1 MKLDELPLFT
11 YEIEEEDIYL
21 NLMYISKKERIKIK
35 ELSKNCGICLKEFNG
50 KEYAYF
56 FIINDYIC
64 INCLNNC
71 SLQSNL
77 KYEQILDGLFQKS
90 LKLENEFKISTT
102 IEKKFFSVF
111 SFFFSL
117 FKILKSK
124 GLYDKNLNINL
135 NLFISVNWDKISF
148 TFDNYK
154 IILDK
159 GKPIILFSEFYNT
172 DFVNYYGSFHFLNN
186 IDILEIYKIHNIS
199 FQEINIKFIL
209 MNIRLQFNKNHLQIL
224 LENEKK
230 YYELKLNSTK
240 TNYDLNLHIFENL
253 IHRYYNG
260 LEFIPAQY
268 LLKRKLVKFTLNSL
282 FSVYYNLLKD
292 EPESNY
298 CTIYYFYE
306 RILKILN
313 VLENS
318 YLKEKLNQV
327 QYQLKTILLNKN
339 LIEKKRS
346 ESNDDGLTINNKI
359 EFTDDEINELI
370 KVGSQI
376 EKERKEKCYYYQS
389 NEKYILLKFTISYL
403 NFIRDKSNL
412 FIHILLEKYSKNF
425 YFKEIKNTND
435 IKNFITS
442 IFNKDIIP
450 PKIQIKELI
459 HYLFFEESYKIRID
473 KIVDNIQT
481 LLLNEVNKNN
491 YYDKKLF
498 KKKNEIQNI
507 GKKEIKYYETILKNL
522 KQPELQKKENRK
534 EAIYNKLILLIIE
547 QISEEYNE
555 LKKKIN
561 EFETIKN
568 EIIMNINQIIMNTQ
582 LNELIIEI
590 NKEIRSGEYN
600 NFSLENLFKLWKENE
615 KKKIFK
621 NLQGLILENVNEK
634 LNNLNL
640 EDIKNFLIQFYQ
652 DNPNIQINF
661 YEEEDD
667 LNLNLF
673 LYKNGIEP
681 RISKINYNYN

>member
-1 MKLDELPLFT
+1 MK
-11 YEIEEEDIYL
+11 
-21 NLMYISKKERIKIK
+21 
-35 ELSKNCGICLKEFNG
+35 
-50 KEYAYF
+50 
-56 FIINDYIC
+56 
-64 INCLNNC
+64 
-71 SLQSNL
+71 
-77 KYEQILDGLFQKS
+77 
-90 LKLENEFKISTT
+90 
-102 IEKKFFSVF
+102 
-111 SFFFSL
+111 
-117 FKILKSK
+117 
-124 GLYDKNLNINL
+124 
-135 NLFISVNWDKISF
+135 
-148 TFDNYK
+148 
-154 IILDK
+154 
-159 GKPIILFSEFYNT
+159 
-172 DFVNYYGSFHFLNN
+172 
-186 IDILEIYKIHNIS
+186 
-199 FQEINIKFIL
+199 
-209 MNIRLQFNKNHLQIL
+209 
-224 LENEKK
+224 
-230 YYELKLNSTK
+230 
-240 TNYDLNLHIFENL
+240 
-253 IHRYYNG
+253 
-260 LEFIPAQY
+260 
-268 LLKRKLVKFTLNSL
+268 
-282 FSVYYNLLKD
+282 
-292 EPESNY
+292 
-298 CTIYYFYE
+298 
-306 RILKILN
+306 
-313 VLENS
+313 
-318 YLKEKLNQV
+318 
-327 QYQLKTILLNKN
+327 
-339 LIEKKRS
+339 KKRL

-403 NFIRDKSNL
+403 KFIRDKSNL

-442 IFNKDIIP
+442 IFNKDTIP

-459 HYLFFEESYKIRID
+459 HYLFFEESYKI
-473 KIVDNIQT
+473 KIGNILDNIQT

-491 YYDKKLF
+491 YYDKELF
-498 KKKNEIQNI
+498 EKKNEIQNI

-522 KQPELQKKENRK
+522 KLPELQKKENRK

-555 LKKKIN
+555 LKKKMN

-568 EIIMNINQIIMNTQ
+568 EIIMNINQIIINTQ

-673 LYKNGIEP
+673 LYKNRIEP